1 MAMDIPAPNQQVTTE
16 RRAIVRRGVTLIEL
30 LIVVAILAILAA
42 VAIPQ
47 FTSSAEDAKE
57 SAMQSNLGI
66 IRSSM
71 ELYKLQHN
79 GKYPGYPAAGGN
91 PSSAEVINQLT
102 LSSKADGSTAA
113 IGTAG
118 FNLGPYIKESMPN
131 NSFSNLRTVT
141 VLLDAGAFPVAGTNA
156 TGWVYKP
163 LIGKIRANS
172 TGAAPSGTNWFD
184 L

>member
-1 MAMDIPAPNQQVTTE
+1 MTRHQE
-16 RRAIVRRGVTLIEL
+16 RFSLLRAGFTLVEL

-66 IRSSM
+66 LRNSL
-71 ELYKLQHN
+71 ELYRFQHDSE
-79 GKYPGYPAAGGN
+79 YPGYPAAGGA
-91 PSSAEVINQLT
+91 PTETEFINQMT
-102 LSSKADGSTAA
+102 LSSKADHSTAA
-113 IGTAG
+113 VGTAG
-118 FNLGPYIKESMPN
+118 FNLGPYIKETIPANPHNGLS
-131 NSFSNLRTVT
+131 TVD
-141 VLLDAGAFPVAGTNA
+141 VLADADAFPVAGDDS

-163 LIGKIRANS
+163 AIGKIRANS
-172 TGAAPSGTNWFD
+172 TGTAPAGTDWFD